1 MINSGPDAQNSE
13 DDPAHTKLTSCSEFH
28 ISRKIS
34 GRLKNRL
41 RRRSFGSDESWLYSD
56 INMNQTRKARAK
68 MSTDPHIA
76 PWYTHSI

>member
-13 DDPAHTKLTSCSEFH
+13 DDPAHTKVMCSEFH

-56 INMNQTRKARAK
+56 IDMNKTRKARAK

-76 PWYTHSI
+76 PWYTHST